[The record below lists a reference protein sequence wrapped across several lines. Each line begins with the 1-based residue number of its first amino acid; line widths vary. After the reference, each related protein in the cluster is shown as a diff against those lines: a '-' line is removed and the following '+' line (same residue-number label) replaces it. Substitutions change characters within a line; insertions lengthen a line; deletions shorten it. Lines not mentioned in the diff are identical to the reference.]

1 VTQADVKRLL
11 ISLFPD
17 GSADLYALDNT
28 DLIGGWI
35 NSLAGA
41 LKDCGA
47 DRLEALIREL
57 NPATISENIAAWEA
71 ATGLSQTP
79 IALYGSTEQRKNAV
93 LTVLRMRGSFS
104 LDDMRA
110 ILQPYFLYA
119 DPTQIEILEPNRTA
133 QRTAHTYAG
142 VALGPAPAVFGS
154 VSVADD
160 PRVSPAGA
168 TLYFTISTT
177 RLDGLT
183 VTISGPG
190 GNIGQRVPGF
200 FDTEQTIVVNQAYKV
215 SFPEFAGKAIR
226 GTWRVEF
233 FNSALVNVT
242 ISAWALFVEG
252 LGMNYTGTPP
262 APNGQGLGAAL
273 FQFVAVADPAK
284 LGTGY
289 DLDGAARALTRWK
302 PAHTQG
308 GITILSA
315 ALGAVCAIPDTIN
328 AIPDNAIPC

>member
-1 VTQADVKRLL
+1 
-11 ISLFPD
+11 
-17 GSADLYALDNT
+17 
-28 DLIGGWI
+28 
-35 NSLAGA
+35 
-41 LKDCGA
+41 
-47 DRLEALIREL
+47 
-57 NPATISENIAAWEA
+57 
-71 ATGLSQTP
+71 
-79 IALYGSTEQRKNAV
+79 
-93 LTVLRMRGSFS
+93 
-104 LDDMRA
+104 
-110 ILQPYFLYA
+110 
-119 DPTQIEILEPNRTA
+119 
-133 QRTAHTYAG
+133 
-142 VALGPAPAVFGS
+142 VFGS

-190 GNIGQRVPGF
+190 GNVGQRVPGF

-215 SFPEFAGKAIR
+215 NFPEFAGKAIR

-289 DLDGAARALTRWK
+289 DVDGAARALTRWK

-308 GITILSA
+308 GITILSD
-315 ALGAVCAIPDTIN
+315 ALGTVCAIPDTIN

>member
-1 VTQADVKRLL
+1 MTQADVKRLL

-47 DRLEALIREL
+47 DRLDALIREL

-93 LTVLRMRGSFS
+93 LTVPRMRGSFS
-104 LDDMRA
+104 LDDIRA
-110 ILQPYFLYA
+110 ILQPYFSYA

-142 VALGPAPAVFGS
+142 VALGPAPAVLGS

-168 TLYFTISTT
+168 ILTFALTTT
-177 RLDGLT
+177 RLDALVLT
-183 VTISGPG
+183 VSGPG
-190 GNIGQRVPGF
+190 GYFAQRVAGF
-200 FDTEQTIVVNQAYKV
+200 FDTEATSVVGQTYRVNL
-215 SFPEFAGKAIR
+215 PEFAGQTIN
-226 GTWRVEF
+226 GTWTVEWF
-233 FNSALVNVT
+233 SSALVNVT
-242 ISAWALFVEG
+242 ILSWSLFVEG
-252 LGMNYTGTPP
+252 LGMNYAGSPP
-262 APNGQGLGAAL
+262 TPNGEGLGAA
-273 FQFVAVADPAK
+273 QFDFVVVADPAL

-289 DLDGAARALTRWK
+289 DLDGAQRALTRWK
-302 PAHTQG
+302 PAHTAG
-308 GITILSA
+308 GVTELSA
-315 ALGAVCAIPDTIN
+315 ALGTVCAIPDTTN